1 MTLHAHTVALDTH
14 SAVSLVAASGLH
26 SSLAWIRDGEGMIGW
41 GETARFDVAGPER
54 FSRAT
59 RWWSA
64 MCASMVIKDEVEIPG
79 TGPVAFAS
87 FAFSANPGDSVLV
100 LPRVVI
106 GTSGGQSWVTRIT
119 SDDEAEAERWAQE
132 DALFEELIEQVERGE
147 VASPSGPTSS
157 EAPDEA
163 AAPKMTWESGT
174 VTRDVWKNLVELVIE
189 RINSGE
195 VDKVVLARDIVGQS
209 DEPIDINHVLAR
221 LAGRFDNAWV
231 FHIDGFIGATP
242 ELLVRRA
249 GDQVTSRVLA
259 GTVRSGG
266 DVSEAGRLAQQL
278 MGSDKDQEEHQYAV
292 SSVASVLATHC
303 TDLTV
308 PPYPSILKLANVQ
321 HLTTDV
327 SGQLVDDL
335 PALTLAASLHPTA
348 AVCGTPTERA
358 LWMIKTVEGLDRG
371 RYAGPVGWMDANGDG
386 EFGIALRCGQ
396 IDATDPSRIQ
406 LFAGCGIV
414 AGSNPDAEVAE
425 SEAKMLAMQNA
436 LSD

>member
-1 MTLHAHTVALDTH
+1 MTLHAHTVALD
-14 SAVSLVAASGLH
+14 SRSRVDLVAASGLH
-26 SSLAWIRDGEGMIGW
+26 NSLAWIRDGEGMIGW
-41 GETARFDVAGPER
+41 GEAARFDVAGPER

-59 RWWSA
+59 RWWTA
-64 MCASMVIKDEVEIPG
+64 LCNSMNVKNEVEIPG

-87 FAFSANPGDSVLV
+87 FAFSANPGDSVLI

-119 SDDEAEAERWAQE
+119 SDDEVEAARWANE
-132 DALFEELIEQVERGE
+132 DAQFETLIEQIERGE
-147 VASPSGPTSS
+147 VADGSTSTANEAVAPS
-157 EAPDEA
+157 
-163 AAPKMTWESGT
+163 MTWETGT
-174 VTRDVWKNLVELVIE
+174 VTRDQWKSLVELVIN

-209 DEPIDINHVLAR
+209 DGPIDVNRVLAR
-221 LAGRFDNAWV
+221 LAGRFNNAWV

-266 DVSEAGRLAQQL
+266 DVGEAGRLAQQL

-327 SGQLVDDL
+327 SGQLVDQL

-371 RYAGPVGWMDANGDG
+371 RYSGPVGWMDANGDG

-396 IDATDPSRIQ
+396 IDPADPSRIQ

-414 AGSNPDAEVAE
+414 AGSNPDSEVAE

-436 LSD
+436 LSG

>member
-1 MTLHAHTVALDTH
+1 MTLHAHTVALDTQ
-14 SAVSLVAASGLH
+14 SAVGLVAASGLH
-26 SSLAWIRDGEGMIGW
+26 SSLAWIRDGEGMVGW
-41 GETARFDVAGPER
+41 GEAARFDVAGPER

-64 MCASMVIKDEVEIPG
+64 VCASMVIKDEVEVPG

-87 FAFSANPGDSVLV
+87 FAFSASPGDSVLI

-132 DALFEELIEQVERGE
+132 DALFEELIGQVEGGE
-147 VASPSGPTSS
+147 VSS
-157 EAPDEA
+157 AVDLVPVDSA
-163 AAPKMTWESGT
+163 KPGMTWESGT

-209 DEPIDINHVLAR
+209 DGPIEVDRVLAR
-221 LAGRFDNAWV
+221 LASRFDNAWV

-249 GDQVTSRVLA
+249 GDQVVSRVLA

-266 DVSEAGRLAQQL
+266 NLSEAGRLAQQL

-321 HLTTDV
+321 HLSTDV
-327 SGQLVDDL
+327 SGQLVDDM

-371 RYAGPVGWMDANGDG
+371 HYAGPVGWMDANGDG

-396 IDATDPSRIQ
+396 IDPADPSRIQ

-414 AGSNPDAEVAE
+414 AGSNPDSEVAE

-436 LSD
+436 LSG

>member
-1 MTLHAHTVALDTH
+1 MALAAATPVD
-14 SAVSLVAASGLH
+14 LVAVAGRH
-26 SSLAWIRDGEGMIGW
+26 SSLAWIRDGEGIIGW
-41 GETARFDVAGPER
+41 GEAARFKVSGPER

-59 RWWSA
+59 RWWTELCNSI
-64 MCASMVIKDEVEIPG
+64 SVKDDVELPG

-87 FAFSANPGDSVLV
+87 FAFAANPGDSVLI
-100 LPRVVI
+100 LPRVII
-106 GTSGGQSWVTRIT
+106 GTANGTSWITRIT
-119 SDDEAEAERWAQE
+119 SDE
-132 DALFEELIEQVERGE
+132 DAG
-147 VASPSGPTSS
+147 SGAGAQFDESIAALMQGSLTST
-157 EAPDEA
+157 APDQA
-163 AAPKMTWESGT
+163 SDQVAGQMTWESGT
-174 VTRDVWKNLVELVIE
+174 VTRDAWKDLVELVIE

-195 VDKVVLARDIVGQS
+195 VDKVVLARDIVGQA
-209 DEPIDINHVLAR
+209 PGTIDINRVLSR

-231 FHIDGFIGATP
+231 FHIDGLVGATP
-242 ELLVRRA
+242 ELLVRRV

-278 MGSDKDQEEHQYAV
+278 MGSDKDQEEHSYAV
-292 SSVASVLATHC
+292 ASVASVLATHC

-327 SGQLVDDL
+327 SGQLVDEL

-358 LWMIKTVEGLDRG
+358 LWMIKTIEGLDRG
-371 RYAGPVGWMDANGDG
+371 RYSGPVGWMGANGDG

-396 IDATDPSRIQ
+396 IDQADPSRIQ

-414 AGSNPDAEVAE
+414 SGSNPDAEVAE

-436 LSD
+436 LTS